1 MATNNPVG
9 SPIRP
14 IYLLPADVIAVYC
27 TAMFIDEVK
36 LKIKAGHGGAG
47 SVSFR
52 SEIYVPRGGPDGGD
66 GGKGG
71 DVIFVADQGEST
83 LLKFRYKKEFD
94 AENGGYGMGQDR
106 HGTDGDSLVL
116 PVPPGTVF
124 KDAETGAVL
133 ADLTDHGQRWVAA
146 KGGIGGK
153 GNAFF
158 RSSTFQAPRFSQPGM
173 PGEEKS
179 LHIELKL
186 LADVGIIGLPN
197 AGKSTL
203 ISRLTAAKPKIADYP
218 FTTLS
223 PKIGVVKSD
232 DYSFVMAD
240 MPGLIEGAHLGK
252 GLGIQFLKHIE
263 RTSVLCHLVEV
274 GNPDAERISHD
285 FTVVEH
291 EMEAFDPALLAK
303 RQVVVLTKIDALYER
318 EPLDALRVMFEK
330 RGFTVFAISAVTGEN
345 LPPLVRHLAAV
356 VKQARAARIDA
367 AAVQSGL

>member
-1 MATNNPVG
+1 
-9 SPIRP
+9 
-14 IYLLPADVIAVYC
+14 
-27 TAMFIDEVK
+27 MFIDEVK

-52 SEIYVPRGGPDGGD
+52 REIYVPRGGPDGGD

-71 DVIFVADQGEST
+71 DVIFVADAGEST

-106 HGTDGDSLVL
+106 HGNDGKSLIL
-116 PVPPGTVF
+116 PVPPGTMF

-133 ADLTDHGQRWVAA
+133 ADLTDHGRQWVAG

-158 RSSTFQAPRFSQPGM
+158 KSATFQAPRFAQPGM

-263 RTSVLCHLVEV
+263 RTSVLCHLVDASD
-274 GNPDAERISHD
+274 PDVDRINHD
-285 FTVVEH
+285 FSVIER
-291 EMEAFDPALLAK
+291 EIEAFDPALLAK

-318 EPLDALRVMFEK
+318 EPLDTLRAMFEK
-330 RGFTVFAISAVTGEN
+330 RGFTIFAISAVTGEN
-345 LPPLVRHLAAV
+345 LPPLVRHLGAV
-356 VKQARAARIDA
+356 VKQARAAHAEALSAQA
-367 AAVQSGL
+367 AQAEF

>member
-1 MATNNPVG
+1 
-9 SPIRP
+9 
-14 IYLLPADVIAVYC
+14 
-27 TAMFIDEVK
+27 MFIDELN

-52 SEIYVPRGGPDGGD
+52 REIYVPRGGPDGGD

-71 DVIFVADQGEST
+71 DVIFLADQGEST
-83 LLKFRYKKEFD
+83 LLKYRYKKEFD

-106 HGTDGDSLVL
+106 HGKDGETLVL
-116 PVPPGTVF
+116 LVPPGTMF

-133 ADLTDHGQRWVAA
+133 ADLTDHGQQWIAG

-158 RSSTFQAPRFSQPGM
+158 KSATFQAPRFAQPGM
-173 PGEEKS
+173 PGEGRA

-186 LADVGIIGLPN
+186 LTDVGIIGLPN

-203 ISRLTAAKPKIADYP
+203 ISRLTSAKPKIADYP

-263 RTSVLCHLVEV
+263 RTSVLCHLVDV
-274 GNPDAERISHD
+274 SDPDIDRISRD
-285 FTVVEH
+285 FAVIEH
-291 EMEAFDPALLAK
+291 EIESFDPALLAK
-303 RQVVVLTKIDALYER
+303 RQVVVLTKIDALYEK
-318 EPLDALRVMFEK
+318 EPLEKLRLMFEE
-330 RGFTVFAISAVTGEN
+330 RGFTIFAISAVTGEN
-345 LPPLVRHLAAV
+345 LQPLVRHLGAV
-356 VKQARAARIDA
+356 VKQARAAHFA
-367 AAVQSGL
+367 AAQPVL